1 MFGGIFKQ
9 LGGLLLGASKVDDT
23 LLDELE
29 ELLVRG
35 DVGGELA
42 MQLTDEV
49 REQVEKRNLQ
59 NGEQVRDYLKLRV
72 KRLVQ
77 PLEGELKVGP
87 TPPTVYLFVGVNGT
101 GKTTTIGKLAYRMT
115 SQGKKVLLAAGD
127 TFRAAAI
134 EQLEIWADRAGADIV
149 KHKEGADPGAV
160 LFDAIQAAKS
170 RGADY
175 VIADTAG
182 RLHTKQNL
190 MTELAKVERICERE
204 LGRKPD
210 EVVLVLD
217 ATTGQNAIQQAK
229 QFRQAVDVT
238 ALVLAKL
245 DSSAKA
251 GAVLSIAKELQLPVK
266 LVGLGEGIEKLEPF
280 DPELYASGLFEV

>member
-9 LGGLLLGASKVDDT
+9 LGGLLLGASKVDDA

-29 ELLVRG
+29 EMLVRG

-59 NGEQVRDYLKLRV
+59 SGEQVRDYLKLRV

-77 PLEGELKVGP
+77 SLEGELKVGP
-87 TPPTVYLFVGVNGT
+87 TSPTVYLFVGVNGT
-101 GKTTTIGKLAYRMT
+101 GKTTTIGKLAYRLT

-134 EQLEIWADRAGADIV
+134 EQLEIWANRAGADIV

-160 LFDAIQAAKS
+160 LFDAIQAAKA
-170 RGADY
+170 RGSDY

-229 QFRQAVDVT
+229 QFRQAVEVT